1 MSDDNL
7 NGILIDRLKSFAA
20 KPNANV
26 EGFRSVAAKLHSRAA
41 SQGMFVSLAY
51 FPSCVRALQ

>member
-1 MSDDNL
+1 MSEDNL
-7 NGILIDRLKSFAA
+7 NAILIDRLKSFAA

-41 SQGMFVSLAY
+41 SEGMFHFVAY
-51 FPSCVRALQ
+51 FP